1 MSKTTKSIIIAAS
14 VIIVLIVGTI
24 VISNID
30 TSKDNNVDTT
40 DDLYSIYS
48 ADTTDILSVKSESEN
63 GTITVKSIGD
73 SEWSVNDMDASEI
86 DSSKA
91 GALVGTIST
100 LSSKNK
106 IEENTADLSQYG
118 LDNPQVTV
126 TVEKKNGQIDKMIIG
141 DLSPTLGEYFVM
153 KDGDNTVYTMYDF
166 KVDTLKKPIS
176 YYKEFNRF
184 NINIDN
190 INDIKIVR
198 SDETIEIRILSNIN
212 NNTNNVWEMVQPY
225 QSGANDDYIDNK
237 ILAPIEEISLTTPI
251 ENADGGFSEKS
262 PVLMI
267 TVKPYDNSTGK
278 YGEEYTETLTI
289 GRTDGDMT
297 YVKYKEQVFKVSSDI
312 ISFANDSSYNIVSKL
327 QALVDI
333 SEVKSVTV
341 EYNGAEHTID
351 ITHND
356 HDVHVVIELDDGH
369 VRGVAE
375 VPAADALEA
384 GVGFAGDGDLHA
396 NAPLLLRLA
405 LCSGKSYVSF
415 RANYS
420 LNCVK
425 HALKIGDDLRSG
437 VRCTSVRG
445 AVASSSL
452 ALYPLKAE

>member
-106 IEENTADLSQYG
+106 IEENPVDLSQYG

-190 INDIKIVR
+190 INDM
-198 SDETIEIRILSNIN
+198 TIIYSVLSI
-212 NNTNNVWEMVQPY
+212 
-225 QSGANDDYIDNK
+225 
-237 ILAPIEEISLTTPI
+237 
-251 ENADGGFSEKS
+251 
-262 PVLMI
+262 
-267 TVKPYDNSTGK
+267 
-278 YGEEYTETLTI
+278 
-289 GRTDGDMT
+289 
-297 YVKYKEQVFKVSSDI
+297 
-312 ISFANDSSYNIVSKL
+312 
-327 QALVDI
+327 
-333 SEVKSVTV
+333 
-341 EYNGAEHTID
+341 
-351 ITHND
+351 
-356 HDVHVVIELDDGH
+356 
-369 VRGVAE
+369 
-375 VPAADALEA
+375 
-384 GVGFAGDGDLHA
+384 
-396 NAPLLLRLA
+396 
-405 LCSGKSYVSF
+405 
-415 RANYS
+415 
-420 LNCVK
+420 
-425 HALKIGDDLRSG
+425 
-437 VRCTSVRG
+437 
-445 AVASSSL
+445 
-452 ALYPLKAE
+452 